1 MSEKKNLKICLIVN
15 SLSKGGAEK
24 TSAVLSNLFYSQG
37 FEVHNIIFIDDVEY
51 AYSGSLLNLGKLK
64 NSGNT
69 FFNKLKRLKTLN
81 DYIRKNQFDF
91 IIDNRYLEHQF
102 QEYFFS
108 KFIFTQAA
116 YIKVVHSYKLTT
128 YFPKNR
134 LLAKNIYKKAHIV
147 GVSKG
152 ISDNIK
158 QQFGFS
164 DITTIYNPIEIDKIK
179 EKSSKCIPFE
189 FEYVIG
195 LGRMAKDNVKQQDV
209 MIKAYSKS
217 VLPQKNIRLV
227 LVGDGVK
234 RKEMEKLTEELS
246 LTDKIV
252 FTGFQTNPFI
262 YLKNANYT
270 LLTSKHE
277 GFPNVITES
286 MACETPVV
294 SYDCKSGP
302 NEVIINKQ
310 NGLLVKDQD
319 FEELV
324 KAMNLMAE
332 DQELYGL
339 CKSNT
344 LKTALRFSPEI
355 IREQW
360 LDLMN
365 IKL

>member
-1 MSEKKNLKICLIVN
+1 MSEKKIFKICLIVN
-15 SLSKGGAEK
+15 SLAKGGAEK
-24 TSAVLSNLFYSQG
+24 VSAALSNLFDYQG

-51 AYSGSLLNLGKLK
+51 TYSGSLLNLGKLK

-108 KFIFTQAA
+108 KFIFSKTT
-116 YIKVVHSYKLTT
+116 YIRVVHSYKLTT
-128 YFPKNR
+128 YFPENR
-134 LLAKNIYKKAHIV
+134 FLAKNIYKKARLV

-152 ISDNIK
+152 ISDNIR
-158 QQFGFS
+158 QQFGYF
-164 DITTIYNPIEIDKIK
+164 DITTIYNPVEIDKIRK
-179 EKSSKCIPFE
+179 TSSECIPFD
-189 FEYVIG
+189 FEYIIG

-209 MIKAYSKS
+209 MIKAYSES

-227 LVGDGVK
+227 LVGDGVR

-246 LTDKIV
+246 LTDKVV
-252 FTGFQTNPFI
+252 FTGFQPNPFV
-262 YLKNANYT
+262 YLKNAKYT

-319 FEELV
+319 LDELV
-324 KAMNLMAE
+324 KAMNLMVE
-332 DQELYGL
+332 NQELYNF

-344 LKTALRFSPEI
+344 LKTALQFSPEI
-355 IREQW
+355 IGQQW
-360 LDLMN
+360 LDLIN